1 MDNLNT
7 EIIPYDPQEE
17 RQFIDIIKH
26 INKKG
31 YLTEKESLYVL
42 FFTIEF
48 MLFFNMLKSN
58 KDIKCVFDK
67 IDKKYY
73 SNPLSIEHEVVLRR
87 LVKQYSNNEIPFKY
101 MDLLKDQHK
110 NIIKS
115 ILKCSQ
121 EE

>member
-31 YLTEKESLYVL
+31 CLTEKESLYVL

-58 KDIKCVFDK
+58 KDVKCVFDK
-67 IDKKYY
+67 IDKEYY

>member
-7 EIIPYDPQEE
+7 EIIPYDLQEE
-17 RQFIDIIKH
+17 KVFLNIIKN

-48 MLFFNMLKSN
+48 MLFFDMLKSN

-67 IDKKYY
+67 IDKEYY

-87 LVKQYSNNEIPFKY
+87 LVKQYSDNEIPFKY
-101 MDLLKDQHK
+101 MDLLKDRHK
-110 NIIKS
+110 NIMKS

>member
-58 KDIKCVFDK
+58 KDIQCVFDK